1 MVPKN
6 ASKPAIQNPYIKEH
20 SRKAVPSYENALS
33 SKVERITSSGHT
45 NKRLTAKHETEE
57 SSALE
62 VWTSEHASPKDDPLV
77 ASALVI
83 AASDKAGMEGIDRQ
97 RIDEIILRES
107 GNSLFIQQQ
116 RRRDQKVD
124 ERIAGLR
131 AKLQKENENDP
142 KWKTFYERAIE
153 KCVPGI
159 LAARP
164 IRSTCVVVDMDMFY
178 MACELLERPELASE
192 PACVGENMILT
203 SNYLAR
209 KYGVRSAMAGWIGDR
224 LVEELSSGT
233 KKLIHVPSRFDLYRT
248 KSHQV
253 RNVLSQYDPHLRC
266 YSLDEAYMD
275 LGPYLA
281 LKLTRNWDH
290 ERISA
295 VLAGSQSGD
304 GNKDREG
311 DGSSV
316 PVDSKIASQN
326 ILTTFLPKDC
336 LEAAARVLQDM
347 RSRVTEVTGG
357 LTCSAGLAP
366 NFLLSKIASDRNKPN
381 GQCLVPSDHESI
393 IGFLHPLPTR
403 KVSGIGRVTAKI
415 LSSFGI
421 ATVADL
427 YRERS
432 LVRFLFQEASAEFL
446 LRASIGCSGSDERNA
461 DDVETDDG
469 PGQKGISRE
478 RTFAAKESWT
488 AINLKLEEI
497 AELLSSDMKH
507 KNIFAH
513 TVTVKVKLRS
523 FDCLSRGRS
532 LGRGVFIQAAADL
545 RPIALDLL
553 RELKDEFSGSFAVR
567 LLGIR
572 CSSFMGESHDK
583 SQKLIETY
591 LAAKP
596 RASVNT
602 QSLLK
607 MEDSDSTPSPSKSQS
622 SAFHTSEAT
631 DENYSPVAHDEI
643 QETNVRCPVCGR
655 ELDGRKNDILNQH
668 LDACLN
674 RHTVQAVVRE
684 SYGPGGPDKDD
695 LHQESR
701 KRQRLRDYFG
711 TQTD

>member
-1 MVPKN
+1 
-6 ASKPAIQNPYIKEH
+6 
-20 SRKAVPSYENALS
+20 
-33 SKVERITSSGHT
+33 
-45 NKRLTAKHETEE
+45 
-57 SSALE
+57 
-62 VWTSEHASPKDDPLV
+62 
-77 ASALVI
+77 
-83 AASDKAGMEGIDRQ
+83 MEGIDRQ

-275 LGPYLA
+275 LAPYLA

-295 VLAGSQSGD
+295 VLAGSQ
-304 GNKDREG
+304 
-311 DGSSV
+311 
-316 PVDSKIASQN
+316 
-326 ILTTFLPKDC
+326 
-336 LEAAARVLQDM
+336 VLQDM

-523 FDCLSRGRS
+523 FDCLSRSRS

-583 SQKLIETY
+583 AQKSIDTY
-591 LAAKP
+591 
-596 RASVNT
+596 
-602 QSLLK
+602 
-607 MEDSDSTPSPSKSQS
+607 
-622 SAFHTSEAT
+622 
-631 DENYSPVAHDEI
+631 
-643 QETNVRCPVCGR
+643 
-655 ELDGRKNDILNQH
+655 
-668 LDACLN
+668 
-674 RHTVQAVVRE
+674 
-684 SYGPGGPDKDD
+684 
-695 LHQESR
+695 
-701 KRQRLRDYFG
+701 
-711 TQTD
+711 